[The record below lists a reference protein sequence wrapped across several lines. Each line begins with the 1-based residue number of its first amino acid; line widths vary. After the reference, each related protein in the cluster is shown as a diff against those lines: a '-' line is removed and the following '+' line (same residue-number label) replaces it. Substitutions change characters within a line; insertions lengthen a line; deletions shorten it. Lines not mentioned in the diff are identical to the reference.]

1 MKIVTNISRTD
12 ISIDRIVI
20 PPKSSHNW
28 MNDELTLKTN
38 RKLLKLQ
45 SMGIIQVSEIKE
57 EIADEASL
65 IKVKEPEIKE
75 EELTEEEI
83 EELKA
88 KGAKGV
94 KNKKKS
100 TRKKGE

>member
-1 MKIVTNISRTD
+1 MKTVTNISRRD
-12 ISIDRIVI
+12 ISIEHIVI
-20 PPKSSHNW
+20 SPKSNHIW
-28 MNDELTLKTN
+28 MNNELTLKLN

-45 SMGIIQVSEIKE
+45 SMGIIQVYETE
-57 EIADEASL
+57 EEKINNTSS

>member
-1 MKIVTNISRTD
+1 MKIVTNITNKS
-12 ISIDRIVI
+12 ISISRII
-20 PPKSSHNW
+20 ILPKNNHIW
-28 MNDELTLKTN
+28 RDEEITFELS

-45 SMGIIQVSEIKE
+45 SLGMIIVQDIEDTLFETPSIIVE
-57 EIADEASL
+57 EPKMENT
-65 IKVKEPEIKE
+65 KNTK
-75 EELTEEEI
+75 EEI

>member
-1 MKIVTNISRTD
+1 MKIVTNISRID

-28 MNDELTLKTN
+28 MNDELTLKIN

-57 EIADEASL
+57 EIADDASL
-65 IKVKEPEIKE
+65 IEVKEPEIKE

>member
-28 MNDELTLKTN
+28 MNDELTLKIN

-57 EIADEASL
+57 E
-65 IKVKEPEIKE
+65 
-75 EELTEEEI
+75 ELTEEEI
-83 EELKA
+83 DELKA

>member
-75 EELTEEEI
+75 ELTEEEI